1 MKIQEFSRL
10 SGLSA
15 KTIRYY
21 ESIRI
26 LPSPPRTS
34 NGYRDYREKDLE
46 RVRFV
51 AGIRSLDLSLD
62 EIAEILAMRDRREA
76 PCRTLLDQI
85 EQKADQIEER
95 IRVLRQMETD
105 LRQLHD
111 LGLTFPTDDVD
122 GKNGTTM
129 PDPRVTHFWD
139 GETQVGQWFAEEVE
153 RYRGVSWDTYYL
165 YGPEAKWDTVP
176 PSLASSGGTIY
187 HERETLR
194 TQLSIVLEDN

>member
-21 ESIRI
+21 ESISI
-26 LPSPPRTS
+26 LPLPQRTS
-34 NGYRDYREKDLE
+34 NGYRDYSEKDLE
-46 RVRFV
+46 RARFV

-76 PCRTLLDQI
+76 PCRTLLDRI
-85 EQKADQIEER
+85 AQKADQIEER
-95 IRVLRQMETD
+95 IQALRQMEIG

-122 GKNGTTM
+122 GKNCICHL
-129 PDPRVTHFWD
+129 VS
-139 GETQVGQWFAEEVE
+139 E
-153 RYRGVSWDTYYL
+153 RPAVNANS
-165 YGPEAKWDTVP
+165 
-176 PSLASSGGTIY
+176 
-187 HERETLR
+187 
-194 TQLSIVLEDN
+194 